1 MDYTILD
8 KAAKGV
14 VAAAKPLKLHIRKLT
29 AREIKESLEG
39 WLSSRSLKKWPV
51 KLFGRSAPK
60 SWTFAILSSLRNKA
74 AAIQS
79 GKLDWIL
86 RTALPLRDDFSIF
99 LDGKKLPPSKIAKEK
114 IATWILGRDIRELP
128 KPKDVVV
135 RLDRNVPASSA
146 SYFGLYHPTLGR
158 VTGYAEAYKDVLTTG
173 KSIEIG
179 RSYGFFVYVRGRLIN
194 IEDEYFGIDSN
205 LLRHGTFSRFRL
217 VVYIDKLD
225 EELRSTREAIREG
238 PAYDAARNLLHSIFN
253 YVRPKIE
260 EAIEAE
266 SSGSRM
272 SRKLSGSPAS
282 LSRRPIIELARA
294 ALGGHAHPRLV
305 RVPVDLNPTQQ
316 QEFIG
321 ELERRAEA
329 PSGFV
334 TDVQLTY
341 ALTTEDG
348 IALFDT
354 ETCVLRINALH
365 PFIGSFSGDRAP
377 QRRRGRQGTHLQP
390 LVSG

>member
-1 MDYTILD
+1 MKREGGARIRPPPEAAIVVVDDGEAMNVLGLEELWQIGFTQKRTRADPPLGRRQIGKFGIGKLATYVLCERLTYLCRSEGAYYAITMDYTILD

-217 VVYIDKLD
+217 TSLY
-225 EELRSTREAIREG
+225 RQ
-238 PAYDAARNLLHSIFN
+238 AR
-253 YVRPKIE
+253 
-260 EAIEAE
+260 
-266 SSGSRM
+266 
-272 SRKLSGSPAS
+272 
-282 LSRRPIIELARA
+282 
-294 ALGGHAHPRLV
+294 
-305 RVPVDLNPTQQ
+305 
-316 QEFIG
+316 
-321 ELERRAEA
+321 
-329 PSGFV
+329 
-334 TDVQLTY
+334 
-341 ALTTEDG
+341 
-348 IALFDT
+348 
-354 ETCVLRINALH
+354 
-365 PFIGSFSGDRAP
+365 
-377 QRRRGRQGTHLQP
+377 
-390 LVSG
+390 

>member
-1 MDYTILD
+1 MKREGGARPARRRGKAAKTPSGVASVSSPSSPAYVSAGRVEKTIDVGLSYKIVELFSEGLYTSANKAFEELVTNSFDAGARNVHILLPTDPTAPEAAIVVVDDGEAMNVLGLEELWQIGFTQKRTRADPPLGRRQIGKFGIGKLATYVLCERLTYLCRSEGAYYAITMDYTILD

-179 RSYGFFVYVRGRLIN
+179 RSYG
-194 IEDEYFGIDSN
+194 
-205 LLRHGTFSRFRL
+205 
-217 VVYIDKLD
+217 
-225 EELRSTREAIREG
+225 
-238 PAYDAARNLLHSIFN
+238 
-253 YVRPKIE
+253 
-260 EAIEAE
+260 
-266 SSGSRM
+266 
-272 SRKLSGSPAS
+272 S
-282 LSRRPIIELARA
+282 LFMFA
-294 ALGGHAHPRLV
+294 
-305 RVPVDLNPTQQ
+305 VDL
-316 QEFIG
+316 
-321 ELERRAEA
+321 
-329 PSGFV
+329 
-334 TDVQLTY
+334 
-341 ALTTEDG
+341 
-348 IALFDT
+348 
-354 ETCVLRINALH
+354 
-365 PFIGSFSGDRAP
+365 
-377 QRRRGRQGTHLQP
+377 
-390 LVSG
+390 